1 MSVYKPKNSTI
12 YLYDF
17 QHRGRRFHGS
27 TGQKTKREAE
37 RVETRR
43 RAEAAL
49 DIKNRKPITMDEA
62 AGLYETKLRKEARWS
77 ASSETWLDNFVN
89 AIGPRT
95 YLSDVDH
102 TDIGAYFRQRAALV
116 EGTSVNREIDVARA
130 FWRATDRAKYDV
142 GEMPDWGAM
151 RYAVKEHDPRELQ
164 FDEEDRLLS
173 TIREDYQPFVKFAL
187 LSGWRVSEVR
197 SLLWSDLDLPAKV
210 AWRTVKGGNRIK
222 RPLTTDMIVLIAT
235 QPQACAQVF
244 TYECQQSRQK
254 RRKGQRYPISKD
266 GWRKVWGEAL
276 SAAKIENFRFH
287 DLRHT
292 RGTRILRQTGNLA
305 AAQKALAHKNIRT
318 TLRYA
323 HAFDDDV
330 RKALEAS
337 ESRTIP
343 EADAVEAKKSA

>member
-1 MSVYKPKNSTI
+1 MSVYKPKNSTL

-37 RVETRR
+37 RVEARK

-49 DIKNRKPITMDEA
+49 DIKSRKPITMDEA

-77 ASSETWLDNFVN
+77 VSSETWLDNFVN

-95 YLSDVDH
+95 FMSDVDH
-102 TDIGAYFRQRAALV
+102 TDIGAYFRQRAALI

-130 FWRATDRAKYDV
+130 FWRATERARYDV

-197 SLLWSDLDLPAKV
+197 TLLWSDLDLPAKV

-222 RPLTTDMIVLIAT
+222 RPLTTDMIVLVAT

-254 RRKGQRYPISKD
+254 RRKGHRYPISKD

-276 SAAKIENFRFH
+276 TAAEIENFRFH

-343 EADAVEAKKSA
+343 EVDAAEAKKTA

>member
-37 RVETRR
+37 RVETRK

-62 AGLYETKLRKEARWS
+62 AGLYEAKLRKEERWS
-77 ASSETWLDNFVN
+77 ASTESWLDNFVN
-89 AIGPRT
+89 SVGARSFM
-95 YLSDVDH
+95 SDIDH

-130 FWRATDRAKYDV
+130 FWRATDRAKFDV

-197 SLLWSDLDLPAKV
+197 TLLWSDLDLPAKV

-235 QPQACAQVF
+235 QPQACPQVF

-254 RRKGQRYPISKD
+254 RRKGERYPISKD

-276 SAAKIENFRFH
+276 TAAEIENFRFH

-292 RGTRILRQTGNLA
+292 RGTRILRHTGNLA

-343 EADAVEAKKSA
+343 EVHVEEAKKTA